1 MRSSSETAQATEF
14 LYKHPIFKASDFYR
28 DPGMTP
34 ASARR
39 ILNLLQDNGFFFEI
53 RPASGRRSAVLAYRE
68 LLNAAE
74 GREVF

>member
-1 MRSSSETAQATEF
+1 M
-14 LYKHPIFKASDFYR
+14 FKASDFYKS
-28 DPGMTP
+28 PSMTP
-34 ASARR
+34 PSARR
-39 ILNLLQDNGFFFEI
+39 ILNLLIDKDFFREL